1 MKAMLLEEYGANLV
15 FAEHDME
22 KPVPGSGEVLIRV
35 AGSSFNPIDNKIA
48 TLGDLLSFAPALP
61 ALLGM
66 DVSGEVVET
75 GPGVSRFGPGDR
87 VMGCAGGLSDQPGA
101 LAEYMVADERL
112 LAAAPEC
119 MDLVD
124 AASLPLV
131 SITAWLGL
139 FDKASVKRGQT
150 LLVHGGAGGVGH
162 MAVQLGVHAGAEV
175 FATVSTADKAAVVE
189 ALGGT
194 PILYRETKVEEYVD
208 AFAGGK
214 GFDVVFDTVGG
225 TVLDQSFAA
234 ARTGGQVVST
244 ATRSSHDLSL
254 MHAKSLSLHVIFMLL
269 PLFTGEGRE
278 LHGEILN
285 NVSRLVDE
293 DALAV
298 LLDER
303 RFDFREIGDAH
314 RYWESGMASGKIS
327 LAPSV
332 WRETSEASG

>member
-1 MKAMLLEEYGANLV
+1 MKAMLLEEYGANLD

-22 KPVPGSGEVLIRV
+22 KPAPGPGEVLIRV

-66 DVSGEVVET
+66 DVSGEVVEI

-87 VMGCAGGLSDQPGA
+87 VMGCAGGLSNQPGA

-112 LAAAPEC
+112 LASAPAC

-124 AASLPLV
+124 AACLPLV

-139 FDKASVKRGQT
+139 FDKAVITRGQT

-162 MAVQLGVHAGAEV
+162 MVVQLGVHAGAEV
-175 FATVSTADKAAVVE
+175 YATVSTPDKATVVE

-194 PILYRETKVEEYVD
+194 PINYREAKVEEYVGAYTND
-208 AFAGGK
+208 K

-278 LHGEILN
+278 LHGEILAK
-285 NVSRLVDE
+285 VSRMVDE
-293 DALAV
+293 DSLAV
-298 LLDER
+298 RLDER
-303 RFDFREIGDAH
+303 RFDFRDIGEVH
-314 RYWESGMASGKIS
+314 RYWEKGLASGKIS
-327 LAPSV
+327 LAAAA
-332 WRETSEASG
+332 WREASETSR